1 MKPQNLIWLRSEPLF
16 IFLAFF
22 LIFFNFCIIKNANA
36 DIYMKIGKN
45 GTVYFSN
52 VPVANNYKVYMI
64 TRNPSKKSNNF
75 NNSYKY
81 QKIIKKAAKKYNV
94 NPHLIEAV
102 IKTESGYNKTAVS
115 DKGAEGLMQLMPDT
129 QRMLDVTSPFNP
141 MQNIYGGTRYLK
153 SLLNRYNG
161 NLSLALAAYNAGQKA
176 VTQYGGIP
184 PYNQTQNYVKKVMY
198 YYKGK

>member
-1 MKPQNLIWLRSEPLF
+1 
-16 IFLAFF
+16 
-22 LIFFNFCIIKNANA
+22 
-36 DIYMKIGKN
+36 MKIGKN